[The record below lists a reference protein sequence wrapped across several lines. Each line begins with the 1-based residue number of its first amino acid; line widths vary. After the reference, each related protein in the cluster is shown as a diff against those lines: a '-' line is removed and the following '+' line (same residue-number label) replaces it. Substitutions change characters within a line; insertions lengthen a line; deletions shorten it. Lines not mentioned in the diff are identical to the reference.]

1 MPNLYR
7 LREYAESMEEQ
18 EPLLFLPCG
27 HCYTLSS
34 LDGHV
39 HLSDYYTHNET
50 EPPGMSPHRYILKLL
65 FCARKQGPNL
75 RSSPV
80 LPTLFLACSQQPLYF
95 SCPTILKAV
104 DSSEVNK
111 KHLNCTGWELCPLPD
126 GLTRAPVCPDCRA
139 PFGPSDIRRYGRPIK
154 KALLDHAQKK

>member
-7 LREYAESMEEQ
+7 LREYAGSMEEQ

-39 HLSDYYTHNET
+39 HLSEYYTHNEA
-50 EPPGMSPHRYILKLL
+50 EPPGMYPPIVTSSNPFSGEIRDP
-65 FCARKQGPNL
+65 FC
-75 RSSPV
+75 
-80 LPTLFLACSQQPLYF
+80 PTLSPGLLTEPLYF

-104 DSSEVNK
+104 DSSKVNK
-111 KHLNCTGWELCPLPD
+111 KHL
-126 GLTRAPVCPDCRA
+126 
-139 PFGPSDIRRYGRPIK
+139 
-154 KALLDHAQKK
+154 